1 MRNYFLPLLELTSIF
16 NVELQRFSIKYA
28 VGILSAMGFKIV
40 IADGN
45 ANFMSKLGRALLNS
59 DYALYPAESKET
71 ALNQISNNDVD
82 ACIIDVDLPGGIE
95 EVLQAC
101 MDKSKPIIAMGISPL
116 KETEKLVEIMYYGIP
131 YVKKFN
137 AEGEAKLDHIIA
149 RMNVLLRTLLIFSK
163 DSEYQRGVI
172 AGLESK
178 GYKVFT
184 TDSSED
190 LMHTFLLSE
199 PKAVLVYFPNSEDL
213 EELAKIRK
221 FDSQLPIAVVLN
233 NPDEDAGDLLGN
245 KSTRALTQGEVSDY
259 LDNL

>member
-1 MRNYFLPLLELTSIF
+1 
-16 NVELQRFSIKYA
+16 
-28 VGILSAMGFKIV
+28 MGFRIV
-40 IADGN
+40 IADSN
-45 ANFMSKLGRALLNS
+45 ARFMSMLGRALLDS
-59 DYALYPAESKET
+59 DYSLYPAESRET
-71 ALNQISNNDVD
+71 ALQQITQYDID

-101 MDKSKPIIAMGISPL
+101 MNKSKPIVAMGASTL
-116 KETEKLVEIMYYGIP
+116 KETGKLVEIMYYGIP

-184 TDSSED
+184 TGASED

-199 PKAVLVYFPNSEDL
+199 PKAVLVYFPNDEEI
-213 EELAKIRK
+213 EELKKIRK
-221 FDSQLPIAVVLN
+221 LDNHLPIAVVLN
-233 NPDEDAGDLLGN
+233 NLPSEAIDDLQD
-245 KSTRALTQGEVSDY
+245 KSTKLLARDEVSDY

>member
-1 MRNYFLPLLELTSIF
+1 
-16 NVELQRFSIKYA
+16 
-28 VGILSAMGFKIV
+28 MGFRIV
-40 IADGN
+40 IADSN
-45 ANFMSKLGRALLNS
+45 AKFMSMLGRALLDS
-59 DYALYPAESKET
+59 DYSLYPAESKET
-71 ALNQISNNDVD
+71 ALQQITQFDID

-101 MDKSKPIIAMGISPL
+101 MSKSKPIVAMGTSTL
-116 KETEKLVEIMYYGIP
+116 KDTGKLVEIMYYGIP

-184 TDSSED
+184 TETADD
-190 LMHTFLLSE
+190 LLHTFLLSE
-199 PKAVLVYFPNSEDL
+199 PKAVLVYFPSDD
-213 EELAKIRK
+213 ELDELKKIRK
-221 FDSQLPIAVVLN
+221 LDNHLPIAIVLN
-233 NPDEDAGDLLGN
+233 NLPSEAIDLFED
-245 KSTRALTQGEVSDY
+245 KSTRILSQEEVSDY
-259 LDNL
+259 LDYL

>member
-1 MRNYFLPLLELTSIF
+1 
-16 NVELQRFSIKYA
+16 
-28 VGILSAMGFKIV
+28 MGFRIV
-40 IADGN
+40 IADSN
-45 ANFMSKLGRALLNS
+45 AKFMSMLGRALLDS
-59 DYALYPAESKET
+59 DYALYPAESRES
-71 ALNQISNNDVD
+71 ALQQITQYDID
-82 ACIIDVDLPGGIE
+82 ACIIDIDLPGGIE

-101 MDKSKPIIAMGISPL
+101 MNKSKPIVAMGASTL
-116 KETEKLVEIMYYGIP
+116 KETGKLVEIMYYGIP

-184 TDSSED
+184 TEASAD

-199 PKAVLVYFPNSEDL
+199 PKAILVYFPNDEEI
-213 EELAKIRK
+213 EELKKIRK
-221 FDSQLPIAVVLN
+221 LDNRLPIAVVLN
-233 NPDEDAGDLLGN
+233 NLPSDTIDLLQD
-245 KSTRALTQGEVSDY
+245 KSTKILARDEVSDY
-259 LDNL
+259 LDKL